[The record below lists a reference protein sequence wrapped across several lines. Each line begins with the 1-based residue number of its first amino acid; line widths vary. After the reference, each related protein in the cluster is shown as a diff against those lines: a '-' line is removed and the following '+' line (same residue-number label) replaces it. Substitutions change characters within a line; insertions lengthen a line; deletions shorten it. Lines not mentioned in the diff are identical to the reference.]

1 MKSFFT
7 IQRQWWRITL
17 FLLWI
22 GAFLFLL
29 VTRKYIVF
37 LRPEFAILLGLGI
50 LTLMG
55 FLFSGGLER
64 SPRPAS
70 GLEIVRGCI
79 LILPLVYMLN
89 ASAKLDSS
97 DFRNR
102 FLGPS
107 PAMDSSICSLKPKG
121 ERVNNSGLNTATSPS
136 DPSGEIIEEVT
147 ILDLKTAPQQYSGRQ
162 VLVVGMVFQS
172 EEFDKIFGDNSHVLF
187 RFTVNCCAADSAPV
201 YALIKGDEL
210 PILPD
215 DTWVKVGGVFE
226 MEQTGNYSIPVIKDA
241 VVEAT
246 DEPKIP
252 YLY

>member
-7 IQRQWWRITL
+7 IPRQWWRITL

-22 GAFLFLL
+22 IAFVFLL

-37 LRPEFAILLGLGI
+37 LRPEFGILLGLGT
-50 LTLMG
+50 LTLLG
-55 FLFSGGLER
+55 FLFSGGPAT
-64 SPRPAS
+64 SSRPAS

-79 LILPLVYMLN
+79 LILPLAYMLN

-107 PAMDSSICSLKPKG
+107 PTTDLPMCVLQPNGDRMDDSAM
-121 ERVNNSGLNTATSPS
+121 NTTTPPS
-136 DPSGEIIEEVT
+136 DPSGEIGEVT
-147 ILDLKTAPQQYSGRQ
+147 ILDLKTVPQQYSGKQ

-187 RFTVNCCAADSAPV
+187 RFTVSCCAADSTPV
-201 YALIKGDEL
+201 YALIKGENL

-215 DTWVKVGGVFE
+215 DTWVKVRGVFE
-226 MEQTGNYSIPVIKDA
+226 MEQTGNYTIPVIKNA
-241 VVEAT
+241 LVEET
-246 DEPKIP
+246 EEPKIP